1 MSIFVKVNN
10 NKAWFAFED
19 KSSILYLGVPL
30 ELELRGAG
38 LSHRRAAGCRIL
50 GGHLEY
56 VIIII
61 S

>member
-1 MSIFVKVNN
+1 MIKVFVKSKLV
-10 NKAWFAFED
+10 KV
-19 KSSILYLGVPL
+19 YLGVPL

-38 LSHRRAAGCRIL
+38 LSHRGTAGCGIL
-50 GGHLEY
+50 GGHLED